1 MLNGMGRDRGAA
13 SALEQAILPQ
23 TVPADRRTWAL
34 AWCNLVLDCGHALGA
49 LAATGPTILANT
61 VGLPPDVA
69 HRATFALCAVAM
81 LSCLVSYM
89 ALMPRIEISTR
100 TGSFQMASRIGA
112 SSRRMITRLALL
124 FGLDSIGGGFLNSA
138 LVAYWFFRR
147 YGTSEADLA
156 ILFFAAR
163 SLNALPLC
171 SVNASGDEARG
182 RASSRVPRIIDY
194 WTRSSPEDRGA
205 ADCLRQ
211 LYGRTR
217 AVVLPEDHDW
227 FDIRHVVM
235 NCDDVD
241 AVRAQSF
248 QHRRRRVLEHRH
260 VAGDHCIRIRSR
272 ECGPRI
278 QALALID
285 RRSVLTQVDVR
296 TAPMVI
302 L

>member
-61 VGLPPDVA
+61 VGLTPDVA

-124 FGLDSIGGGFLNSA
+124 FGLDSIG
-138 LVAYWFFRR
+138 WR
-147 YGTSEADLA
+147 
-156 ILFFAAR
+156 
-163 SLNALPLC
+163 LPEF
-171 SVNASGDEARG
+171 GPG
-182 RASSRVPRIIDY
+182 RV
-194 WTRSSPEDRGA
+194 
-205 ADCLRQ
+205 L
-211 LYGRTR
+211 
-217 AVVLPEDHDW
+217 VLPSLRYVGSRPGDP
-227 FDIRHVVM
+227 
-235 NCDDVD
+235 
-241 AVRAQSF
+241 
-248 QHRRRRVLEHRH
+248 VL
-260 VAGDHCIRIRSR
+260 
-272 ECGPRI
+272 
-278 QALALID
+278 
-285 RRSVLTQVDVR
+285 RRSIVECATFVFGECER
-296 TAPMVI
+296 
-302 L
+302 